1 MADINSSDKVVIFGA
16 GGFARLAYTY
26 LTKDSPY
33 QVVAFT
39 VHSRYQRES
48 TLLGLEVIPF
58 EDITRK
64 YPQDE
69 FSMFV
74 AIGYEQVN
82 RARAGVYDE
91 CKRSGYRLISYISS
105 RATSFGELSIGD
117 NVFIFENNS
126 IHPFVT
132 IGNDVIVGSGNQIG
146 HDTVVEDHCFLAGH
160 VMLPGYTHIGA
171 YSFLGANSTFRDGIN
186 IGSGT
191 VVGAGAVILKDTK
204 PGEVYI
210 ADATK
215 PAPISSSTMGKLMH
229 SPYFRINTGE
239 RINKGVVVCNE

>member
-1 MADINSSDKVVIFGA
+1 MSLPSRCTA
-16 GGFARLAYTY
+16 GTNA
-26 LTKDSPY
+26 K
-33 QVVAFT
+33 
-39 VHSRYQRES
+39 S
-48 TLLGLEVIPF
+48 TLLDLEVVPF
-58 EDITRK
+58 EEITSR
-64 YPQDE
+64 YPPDE
-69 FSMFV
+69 YQLFI

-91 CKRSGYRLISYISS
+91 CKQTGYSMISYISS
-105 RATSFGELSIGD
+105 RATSFGDLSMGE

-132 IGNDVIVGSGNQIG
+132 IGNDVIIGSGNQIG
-146 HDTVVEDHCFLAGH
+146 HDTVIEDHCFLAGH

-186 IGSGT
+186 IGAGT

-215 PAPISSSTMGKLMH
+215 PAPITSATMGKLMH
-229 SPYFRINTGE
+229 SPYFRTKSGE
-239 RINKGVVVCNE
+239 EKE